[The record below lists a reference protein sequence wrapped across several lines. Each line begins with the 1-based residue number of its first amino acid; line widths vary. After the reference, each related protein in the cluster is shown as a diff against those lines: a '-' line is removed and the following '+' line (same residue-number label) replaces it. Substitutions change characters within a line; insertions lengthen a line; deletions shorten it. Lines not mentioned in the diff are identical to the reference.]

1 MRIHSDAENHR
12 QRAARSVSAASQWQ
26 REAEVWFDGSVES
39 VDRRLG
45 LCQRLLTAS
54 MAKVADEGISGTE
67 INKIADYEQSQGAL
81 EHLRRQLL
89 TAAADRED
97 PDHGRHRLEDGPFEE
112 HASDGYFTTQRAE
125 DKLSSQDRR
134 YVELE
139 ATRFVAS
146 RPGIPVDELKI
157 QARYHA
163 ELETS
168 TLPASRSRDITA
180 AFCQRVAQ
188 LHRAPRPRVASVPPA
203 FTDAPDEFM
212 FI

>member
-12 QRAARSVSAASQWQ
+12 QRAARSVSPAAQWQ

-54 MAKVADEGISGTE
+54 MAKVAEEGISGTE

-97 PDHGRHRLEDGPFEE
+97 NVRDIESSGRRRLGGE
-112 HASDGYFTTQRAE
+112 
-125 DKLSSQDRR
+125 DRR

-139 ATRFVAS
+139 AAKFLAS
-146 RPGIPVDELKI
+146 RPGIPLDELKI

-168 TLPASRSRDITA
+168 TLPASRSRDITV
-180 AFCQRVAQ
+180 AFVQRVAQ
-188 LHRAPRPRVASVPPA
+188 LRRNAPRPRVASAPPA

>member
-12 QRAARSVSAASQWQ
+12 QRAARSISPATQWQ

-54 MAKVADEGISGTE
+54 MAKVAEEGISGTE

-89 TAAADRED
+89 TAAADREEKDERKRVD
-97 PDHGRHRLEDGPFEE
+97 P
-112 HASDGYFTTQRAE
+112 S
-125 DKLSSQDRR
+125 KLSSADRR

-139 ATRFVAS
+139 ATKFLAS
-146 RPGIPVDELKI
+146 RPGIPLDELKI

-168 TLPASRSRDITA
+168 TLPASRSRDITV
-180 AFCQRVAQ
+180 AFVQRVGQ
-188 LHRAPRPRVASVPPA
+188 LRRNSPRPRVASAPPA

>member
-12 QRAARSVSAASQWQ
+12 QRAARSVSPAAQWQ

-54 MAKVADEGISGTE
+54 MAKVAEEGISGTE

-89 TAAADRED
+89 TAAADREEKDERKRVD
-97 PDHGRHRLEDGPFEE
+97 P
-112 HASDGYFTTQRAE
+112 S
-125 DKLSSQDRR
+125 KLSSADRR

-139 ATRFVAS
+139 ATKFLAS
-146 RPGIPVDELKI
+146 RPGIPLDELKI

-168 TLPASRSRDITA
+168 TLPASRSRDITV
-180 AFCQRVAQ
+180 AFVQRVGQ
-188 LHRAPRPRVASVPPA
+188 LRRNSPRPRVASAPPA